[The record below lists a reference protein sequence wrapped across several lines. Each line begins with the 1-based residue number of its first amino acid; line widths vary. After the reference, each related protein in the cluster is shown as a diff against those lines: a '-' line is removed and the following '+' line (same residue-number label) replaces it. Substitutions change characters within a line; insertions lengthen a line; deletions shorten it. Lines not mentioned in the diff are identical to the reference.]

1 MVGLAART
9 ETAEWMRTAHQE
21 LSQRR
26 AAKLLGTPRSTLRY
40 RARKSK
46 ERERRRQAIRA
57 LAFRYPRY
65 GYRRIAQKLNKTT
78 EWNKVPVNH
87 KCVRRVM
94 REDKLQ
100 VRPRRKRKWCG
111 RQTVAAVTAVSQPN
125 QRWAMDFIFDWCN
138 NGRQLKIF
146 TLVDQFTRE
155 NLALESG
162 HSLPAKRV
170 VEVLEELRRK
180 GRCPKEVRLD
190 NGPEFISKT
199 LLRWSERHQVKL
211 SHIQPGKPMQ
221 NGHVESFNGK
231 LRDECLDTHAFW
243 NLVDAQVKL
252 KRYWKEYNSER
263 PHSSLNGDTPWE
275 FAARHGVKPTFV
287 SPTIDTARHGCRQAN
302 PSGSLR
308 SGLTATASRRKHIRH
323 RDEGRH

>member
-1 MVGLAART
+1 MVGRAART
-9 ETAEWMRTAHQE
+9 EAAEWMRTAHQE

-26 AAKLLGTPRSTLRY
+26 AAKLVGSPRSTLRY
-40 RARKSK
+40 RARESK
-46 ERERRRQAIRA
+46 DRQRRRQAIRE
-57 LAFRYPRY
+57 LAFRHPRY
-65 GYRRIAQKLNKTT
+65 GYRRIAQKLNKTP
-78 EWNKVPVNH
+78 EWEKTPVNH

-100 VRPRRKRKWCG
+100 VRPRRRRKWRS
-111 RQTVAAVTAVSQPN
+111 RQAVAAVTAVSQPD
-125 QRWAMDFIFDWCN
+125 QRWAMDFVFDWCS

-155 NLALESG
+155 NFALESG

-180 GRCPKEVRLD
+180 GRCPKEIRLD
-190 NGPEFISKT
+190 SGPEFISKT

-211 SHIQPGKPMQ
+211 LHIEPGKPMQ

-231 LRDECLDTHAFW
+231 LRDECLDTHTFW
-243 NLVDAQVKL
+243 NLVDAQMKL
-252 KRYWKEYNSER
+252 KRFWKEYNSQR

-275 FAARHGVKPTFV
+275 FAARHGLKPTFV
-287 SPTIDTARHGCRQAN
+287 SPTIDTARRGCRQAN
-302 PSGSLR
+302 PCGSLR
-308 SGLTATASRRKHIRH
+308 SGLTATTSRRKRIRH
-323 RDEGRH
+323 RDEGRP

>member
-1 MVGLAART
+1 MVGRAARI

-26 AAKLLGTPRSTLRY
+26 AAKLVGTPRSTLRY
-40 RARKSK
+40 RARKSE
-46 ERERRRQAIRA
+46 ERERRRQAIRTV
-57 LAFRYPRY
+57 AFRHPRY
-65 GYRRIAQKLNKTT
+65 GYRRIAQQLNKTA
-78 EWNKVPVNH
+78 EWAKTPVNH

-100 VRPRRKRKWCG
+100 VRPRRKRKW
-111 RQTVAAVTAVSQPN
+111 RNQQAVAAVAIASQPD
-125 QRWAMDFIFDWCN
+125 QRWAMDFVFDWCH

-162 HSLPAKRV
+162 HCLPAKRV

-199 LLRWSERHQVKL
+199 LLRWSERHHVKL

-231 LRDECLDTHAFW
+231 LRDECLDAHAFW

-252 KRYWKEYNSER
+252 KRFWKEYNHER
-263 PHSSLNGDTPWE
+263 PHSSLNGDTP
-275 FAARHGVKPTFV
+275 
-287 SPTIDTARHGCRQAN
+287 
-302 PSGSLR
+302 
-308 SGLTATASRRKHIRH
+308 
-323 RDEGRH
+323 